1 MGRPAQERACQPFT
15 KRFTIEQV
23 ENRHD
28 LTGVDCLGRADHD
41 SASSQSLDKIDEVTG
56 NPVRRCQAA
65 R

>member
-1 MGRPAQERACQPFT
+1 MT
-15 KRFTIEQV
+15 
-23 ENRHD
+23 